1 MSHHHQRTLEQ
12 LFAHPT
18 SHNIHWRDVVQL
30 FESLGGSTEETKHD
44 HLKVKLA
51 GREMTFNIPHG
62 SGHTLQSDHEISA
75 IRRFLKECGAAP
87 VVHKMEA

>member
-1 MSHHHQRTLEQ
+1 VSHHHQKTLDQ

-30 FESLGGSTEETKHD
+30 FESLGGVTETTRHD

-51 GREMTFNIPHG
+51 GREMTFAIPRTG
-62 SGHTLQSDHEISA
+62 GHVLQSDHEISS
-75 IRRFLKECGAAP
+75 IRRFIRECGFAPAAQTR
-87 VVHKMEA
+87 